1 MDMKRLVTAAI
12 LALAASWSSA
22 ALAQVYGGE
31 DDPYQQ
37 NPFASNIYV
46 PPTPD
51 AATTATPAPT
61 PPSLPPQDAGKTQQ
75 QTAASTG
82 DQAAKKQTQP

>member
-1 MDMKRLVTAAI
+1 MKRLVTAAI
-12 LALAASWSSA
+12 LTLAAGSASA

-51 AATTATPAPT
+51 AAAPATPAAATPAT
-61 PPSLPPQDAGKTQQ
+61 PPPEPNKT
-75 QTAASTG
+75 QTAAST
-82 DQAAKKQTQP
+82 DSAPAKKPAQP